1 MKITTLGVGKSI
13 GALFLLVLV
22 AGCASSRRFTTPT
35 TQLEPVIASEVQS
48 SELPPLT
55 QANNSGDP
63 LLTDNSGVNTQ
74 FGFPQDSR
82 DPLLMPNGAPALLTL
97 PGSAAGGPNAVSPSV
112 ATRNLSGGLSVQ
124 KLLGSWTIISG
135 ADRCQVNLTQTLKTG
150 TQRYRASAPNC
161 AISTLAGLASWKLIG
176 SQVQFYNVSGQLI
189 GALLQSGNR
198 LIGTLAGGQGVS
210 MVG

>member
-1 MKITTLGVGKSI
+1 MKITALGAGKLF
-13 GALFLLVLV
+13 GALFLLGLV
-22 AGCASSRRFTTPT
+22 VGCASSRRFTTPP
-35 TQLEPVIASEVQS
+35 TQLEPVIASNVQS
-48 SELPPLT
+48 SALPPLT

-63 LLTDNSGVNTQ
+63 LLQDDSGVNTQ
-74 FGFPQDSR
+74 FGFPEDSR
-82 DPLLMPNGAPALLTL
+82 DPLLTPNGAPALLTL
-97 PGSAAGGPNAVSPSV
+97 PGNGAGQPNAVSPSV
-112 ATRNLSGGLSVQ
+112 ATHNLSGGLSVQ

-135 ADRCQVNLTQTLKTG
+135 SDQCQLNLTQTLKTG
-150 TQRYRASAPNC
+150 TERYRASAPNC
-161 AISTLAGLASWKLIG
+161 TISTLSGLASWKLIG